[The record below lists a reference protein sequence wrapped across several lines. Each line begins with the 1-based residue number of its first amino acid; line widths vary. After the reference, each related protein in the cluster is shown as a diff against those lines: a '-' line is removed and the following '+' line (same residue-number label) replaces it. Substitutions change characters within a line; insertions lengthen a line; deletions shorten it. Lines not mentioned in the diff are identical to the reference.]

1 PERNIILV
9 KTHRT
14 GTSTLANILY
24 RAGDLNNLQF
34 ALPKRKTY
42 EFYWPLRFNPS
53 FVDKQYLNASRPNL
67 LINAKYEQSAMS
79 MMIGKVRFFL
89 PKVEVAHFIAIL
101 REPTTHFESAFYS
114 YRLDAL
120 LGLENATNPLQ
131 AFLTSPHEHVEKYL
145 KGTKRVDPSLNAAVN
160 GQFFDLG
167 LMHKYFSDDHV
178 INSTMAEL
186 SKALDLVLISEYFD
200 ESLVLLT
207 RLLCWELDDVVYFR
221 LRNRANDY
229 RELDITAEMQKRIL
243 AWNKADVALYQH
255 FNKTL
260 WERIGKQDGSF
271 HDDVLKLKE
280 KVRQLEEE
288 CVE

>member
-1 PERNIILV
+1 MARGDDRRGRKKNCDLSIARAHVAIYGKSRNRGNTAREKRLPSNTASVSPCELDRPERNIILV

-79 MMIGKVRFFL
+79 MMIGK
-89 PKVEVAHFIAIL
+89 
-101 REPTTHFESAFYS
+101 
-114 YRLDAL
+114 
-120 LGLENATNPLQ
+120 
-131 AFLTSPHEHVEKYL
+131 
-145 KGTKRVDPSLNAAVN
+145 
-160 GQFFDLG
+160 FFDLG

-229 RELDITAEMQKRIL
+229 RELDITAEMQI
-243 AWNKADVALYQH
+243 
-255 FNKTL
+255 
-260 WERIGKQDGSF
+260 
-271 HDDVLKLKE
+271 
-280 KVRQLEEE
+280 
-288 CVE
+288 